1 MTLRSSVFM
10 GSIACVV
17 ALLSAA
23 CGDDTEGSGASGSGA
38 GSQGGGLPSEEK
50 TLKGDLDTMSLTA
63 DTLWRLEG
71 VVSVP
76 AGKTLTI
83 EPGTT
88 IIGDKGTLGTLVV
101 QRGGKIM
108 AEGTADKPIVFTSA
122 VPKGSRSAGDWGGVV
137 ILGKAPINE
146 AGGEAEVEG
155 FTNPQKYGGGASPDP
170 NDNSGSLKYVRI
182 EFGGI
187 EIATDNEINGLT
199 LAGVG
204 KGTKIDYVQVKNT
217 LDDCF
222 EFFGGT
228 VDAKHLVCYNNQ
240 DDGLDFDSGYTGSI
254 QFYFHRS
261 DPTIADEANGLEC
274 DNDESMPT
282 VTPITNP
289 TISNITLCGANAD
302 PAKQQYGFLFRRG
315 FHANIMN
322 AFVTGFEAGV
332 DIRNAPDTA
341 VTLTNSIMAG
351 NIVHNVAYPES
362 ADSTEDTIKDD
373 DGGFDEIAWF
383 TEGTGNSETG
393 AIGDCWA
400 ATPDPAP
407 ATAIPGGTPSG
418 SGFDASANYVGAFKD
433 KSDTWMT
440 GAWVD
445 WSAN

>member
-1 MTLRSSVFM
+1 MSLRRTVFV
-10 GSIACVV
+10 GSIACVF
-17 ALLSAA
+17 ALLGAA
-23 CGDDTEGSGASGSGA
+23 CGDDVQSTGGSGANG
-38 GSQGGGLPSEEK
+38 QGGGADLEEK
-50 TLKGDLDTMSLTA
+50 TLEGDLDTMSLTA
-63 DTLWRLEG
+63 DTVWRLKG

-76 AGKTLTI
+76 SGKTLTI

-122 VPKGSRSAGDWGGVV
+122 VPKGQRSPGDWGGVV
-137 ILGKAPINE
+137 LLGKAPINE

-155 FTNPQKYGGGASPDP
+155 FSTPQKFGGGASPDP
-170 NDNSGSLKYVRI
+170 MDSSGSLKYVRI

-204 KGTKIDYVQVKNT
+204 KGTKVDYVMVKSA

-261 DPTIADEANGLEC
+261 DQAIADEANGLEC
-274 DNDESMPT
+274 DNDEDNPT

-289 TISNITLCGANAD
+289 TISNITLCGQNGD
-302 PAKQQYGFLFRRG
+302 QGKQQYGFLFRRG
-315 FHANIMN
+315 FHATISN

-332 DIRNAPDTA
+332 DFRNTPDTA
-341 VTLTNSIMAG
+341 VTLTNSVMVG
-351 NIVHNVAYPES
+351 NTLHNVAYPETDP
-362 ADSTEDTIKDD
+362 ATDDKLPTEDD

-383 TEGTGNSETG
+383 TDATGNSETG

-407 ATAIPGGTPSG
+407 ASTIPGGTPSG